1 MRKITLFIAMSLDGY
16 IADSH
21 GKVDWLQGQ
30 ADEDES
36 IDSYSKFIK
45 DIDTVI
51 MGWNTYQQIVT
62 ELFPDQWVYDQLTTY
77 VITHR
82 KLDSSER
89 IKFTDTNPVELLKEM
104 RNENGKGI
112 WICGGANLIQQLVNE
127 NMIDCYYITVIPML
141 LGSGIRLF
149 ENGRAKIQLKSLKTQ
164 TYNGMTDLVYIR
176 R

>member
-51 MGWNTYQQIVT
+51 MGWNTYQQIVA
-62 ELFPDQWVYDQLTTY
+62 YGG
-77 VITHR
+77 
-82 KLDSSER
+82 SEWPLVR
-89 IKFTDTNPVELLKEM
+89 GSVAAVRP
-104 RNENGKGI
+104 
-112 WICGGANLIQQLVNE
+112 GGH
-127 NMIDCYYITVIPML
+127 P
-141 LGSGIRLF
+141 
-149 ENGRAKIQLKSLKTQ
+149 
-164 TYNGMTDLVYIR
+164 
-176 R
+176 